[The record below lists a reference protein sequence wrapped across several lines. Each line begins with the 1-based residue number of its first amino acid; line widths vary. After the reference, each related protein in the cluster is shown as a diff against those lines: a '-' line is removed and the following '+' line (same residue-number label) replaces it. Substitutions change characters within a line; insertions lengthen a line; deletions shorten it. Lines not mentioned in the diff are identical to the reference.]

1 MTRQGIY
8 VNGKE
13 IVARYVGDKL
23 VWRKEQWVKVKSFNF
38 YYYNY
43 SRDYSTYTDAYL
55 TQTQWISAEA
65 SELPPDE
72 QYPNLTSSYDGEYKV
87 IMDSLDALDSK
98 GYEIILASIT
108 IRNMQSRRKNIL
120 SVTFKFKGE
129 YDREVFMNRL
139 QINSRFELYRK
150 G

>member
-1 MTRQGIY
+1 MARQGIY

-13 IVARYVGDKL
+13 IVARYVGNKL
-23 VWRKEQWVKVKSFNF
+23 VWKKNQWVKVKSFDF

-55 TQTQWISAEA
+55 TQTQWINS
-65 SELPPDE
+65 SNSTLPSDE

-87 IMDSLDALDSK
+87 IMGSTDALDSS
-98 GYEIILASIT
+98 GYEMMLASII

-120 SVTFKFKGE
+120 SVTFKFKSE
-129 YDREVFMNRL
+129 YDREIFMNRL
-139 QINSRFELYRK
+139 QRNPHFELYRK
-150 G
+150 E